1 MSPTSAANPG
11 SAPGARGPRIGFMAA
26 YMNNAYEWDIWR
38 GVRKAVEE
46 RGGTVVCFAGA
57 GIGDVD
63 PEHQARSGFFE
74 LIHASNVDAILCLT
88 SVLGQHAGVHGTE
101 AWVLGRGLPACSIGP
116 AAQLPSVTVDDT
128 AGVTQLMAH
137 LIEHHEH
144 QRIAF
149 ITGSRKNHEAA
160 RRLEAYERALKNHNL
175 EVDPRLILD
184 GDFTTESGGQAIRE
198 LFDRRQVP
206 VGELHAVVAS
216 NDYMAFGAVDELVR
230 RRISVPDQVAVVGF
244 DDITP
249 ARVHSP
255 ALTTV
260 RQPLE
265 ELGRQGANRLL
276 DLLDG
281 KPTEGPSTLET
292 ELVLRRSCGCVPTS
306 RFALPDETFDSG
318 KPALELKTREVLERA
333 LLAELEGEPGT
344 FAAALEPLI
353 RQAVANGTTDFDL
366 GRRFADEFCTRMRLV
381 SEDVVYERL
390 TKLARVLHTKM
401 FGPPA
406 HLSLA
411 LAEHLPAFEI
421 DECAVSAL
429 VLESTA
435 GHVPKSLKLAFGFD
449 ATTLQ
454 PQMETFDA
462 TLLAPP
468 SFSGLRRRSVFVM
481 PLTCG
486 AEALGIA
493 VVPAGAQAG
502 GFYETLAQL
511 FATVLKVLEV
521 RAHSPAARARS

>member
-1 MSPTSAANPG
+1 MSTASKAKPG
-11 SAPGARGPRIGFMAA
+11 SSPHAGGPRIGFMAA

-38 GVRKAVEE
+38 GARKAVEE

-57 GIGDVD
+57 GIGDQD
-63 PEHQARSGFFE
+63 PEHRARARFFD
-74 LIHASNVDAILCLT
+74 LINASNVDALLCLT
-88 SVLGQHAGVHGTE
+88 SVLGQHAGIQGTE
-101 AWVLGRGLPACSIGP
+101 SWVLARGLPACSIGP
-116 AAQLPSVTVDDT
+116 AAKLPSVSVDDT
-128 AGVTQLMAH
+128 AGITQLMAH

-149 ITGSRKNHEAA
+149 IAGAQGNQEAA
-160 RRLEAYERALKNHNL
+160 RRRVAYERALKNHNL

-184 GDFTTESGGQAIRE
+184 GDFTAESGAQAIRE

-206 VGELHAVVAS
+206 VSELHAVLAS
-216 NDYMAFGAVDELVR
+216 NDYMAFGAVDELLR

-244 DDITP
+244 DDILP

-265 ELGRQGANRLL
+265 ELGREGALRLL
-276 DLLDG
+276 DLLGGADVQ
-281 KPTEGPSTLET
+281 GPRTLET

-306 RFALPDETFDSG
+306 RFALPEADETSPG
-318 KPALELKTREVLERA
+318 AELRIRQVLESA
-333 LLAELEGEPGT
+333 LLAELQGEPGT
-344 FAAALEPLI
+344 FAASLEPLL
-353 RQAVANGTTDFDL
+353 RQVAASGTSDFDL

-381 SEDVVYERL
+381 GREVVYERL
-390 TKLARVLHTKM
+390 TRLARVLHTKM
-401 FGPPA
+401 FGPQA
-406 HLSLA
+406 HLSLT
-411 LAEHLPAFEI
+411 LAEHLPSFEI

-429 VLESTA
+429 VPGADDPQRPL
-435 GHVPKSLKLAFGFD
+435 SLKLSFGFD
-449 ATTLQ
+449 AKTLQ
-454 PQMETFDA
+454 PQMEIFDA
-462 TLLAPP
+462 KLLVPQ
-468 SFSGLRRRSVFVM
+468 SFAGLRRRSIFVM

-493 VVPAGAQAG
+493 VVPAGSYDG

-521 RAHSPAARARS
+521 RAHSPATRARS